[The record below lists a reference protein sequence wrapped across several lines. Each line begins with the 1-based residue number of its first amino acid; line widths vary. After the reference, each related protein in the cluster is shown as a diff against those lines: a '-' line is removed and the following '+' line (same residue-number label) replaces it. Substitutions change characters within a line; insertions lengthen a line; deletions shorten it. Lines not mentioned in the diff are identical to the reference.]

1 MLILSSF
8 IQFTWTCY
16 KKLTL
21 GKKKKKKRNSFE
33 LSKYSYKTQFLYFFK
48 TSLNI
53 LFKVRK

>member
-21 GKKKKKKRNSFE
+21 GKKKKRNSFE
-33 LSKYSYKTQFLYFFK
+33 LSKYSYKTQFFYTFNK

-53 LFKVRK
+53 LF